1 MEKDIMLHYMNLVE
15 FLGVVLGPTYEVVL
29 YDLRRDDRNII
40 AIANGHVSGRSVG
53 APLTESAIKSLVN
66 KEYENTDFKANYNS
80 VSRNNKV
87 FRSSTLYIKN
97 GDDKII
103 GLLCINFDDSAFRDI
118 NDKLMGL
125 IHPDELIHE
134 NNFEVLENIKF
145 TDESDS
151 IGTNIEEV
159 SENAIRR
166 VLKSS
171 SVPLDRL
178 TKEEKLNIVR
188 ILDDKGIFM
197 LKGAVTYVAE
207 LLHSSEATIYRYL
220 NDINS
225 GK

>member
-15 FLGVVLGPTYEVVL
+15 FLGVVLGPNYEVVL

-53 APLTESAIKSLVN
+53 APLTESNIKSIVN
-66 KEYENTDFKANYNS
+66 KEYEESDFRANYNS
-80 VSRNNKV
+80 ISSNNKV
-87 FRSSTLYIKN
+87 LRSSTLYIKN
-97 GDDKII
+97 GDGKII
-103 GLLCINFDDSAFRDI
+103 GLLCLNFDDSAFRDL

-134 NNFEVLENIKF
+134 NSFEVLENIRF
-145 TDESDS
+145 SDESDS
-151 IGTNIEEV
+151 IGTTMEEV

-166 VLKSS
+166 VLKNS

-178 TKEEKLNIVR
+178 TKEEKLNIVK

-197 LKGAVTYVAE
+197 LKGAVSYVAE